1 MFLYKIISTV
11 KNIILAILAV
21 TVSSTNFAATLPT
34 NEDLIPIKMD
44 VKAIDAI
51 LAKHTKE
58 TYEAPMIIVSNGADH
73 KSKSVAIRPKD
84 WNKYHNNKIVEY
96 SKSIF
101 PKYDTEYRYSVIF
114 SEIDCYKRTVLN
126 YTVNFYATGKYKSIQ
141 GSQDDLVDDS
151 RIDNRFC
158 KQ

>member
-101 PKYDTEYRYSVIF
+101 PKYDTEYRYGSFSLKLIAIKEQFLITPSIF
-114 SEIDCYKRTVLN
+114 TLLE
-126 YTVNFYATGKYKSIQ
+126 SIK
-141 GSQDDLVDDS
+141 VFKEVKM
-151 RIDNRFC
+151 I
-158 KQ
+158 